1 MWNSSNAF
9 SFFLNLPSRLSQGEE
24 KCLFLWKKHG
34 HCFINLQEPTP
45 INHVTATQFLLNSS
59 LNVINT
65 TALNNYLNEDK
76 KLFQH
81 GSTEMRS
88 THLGKGGL
96 QTEGCQTLVT
106 SLTGFAYARDAAPT
120 QNRRSVFLQ
129 VTTGYQTLAHLQT
142 TRVQLPNIP
151 N

>member
-9 SFFLNLPSRLSQGEE
+9 SSFFLNLPSRLSQEEE

-34 HCFINLQEPTP
+34 HCFINLQELTP
-45 INHVTATQFLLNSS
+45 INHLTATQFLLNSALS
-59 LNVINT
+59 VINT
-65 TALNNYLNEDK
+65 ASLNNYLNEDK

-81 GSTEMRS
+81 GSTEMHS

-106 SLTGFAYARDAAPT
+106 SLTGFAYVCDRALT
-120 QNRRSVFLQ
+120 QSSCSVCSA
-129 VTTGYQTLAHLQT
+129 GY
-142 TRVQLPNIP
+142 N
-151 N
+151 